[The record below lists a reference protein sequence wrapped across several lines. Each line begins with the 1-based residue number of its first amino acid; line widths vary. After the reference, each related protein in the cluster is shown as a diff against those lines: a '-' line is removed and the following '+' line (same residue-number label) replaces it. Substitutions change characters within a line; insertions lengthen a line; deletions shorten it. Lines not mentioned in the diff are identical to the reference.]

1 MNFVVDTGA
10 AVSVIPKQFLNGV
23 IIHPT
28 NNSIVAANGV
38 KIECS
43 GQAVIT
49 LALNNLR
56 RDFTWT
62 FLVAETT
69 KALLGYDFLSHFELL
84 VDCTN
89 SKLIDTTTNKQSKA
103 QLSSTIMNIDVYP
116 NNPTDITVKIFK
128 EISKYNL
135 SKLKYQRY
143 QTEGIPQD

>member
-1 MNFVVDTGA
+1 MIASSYSSLLEVAVRLGANKVNIVVDTGA

-23 IIHPT
+23 IIQPT
-28 NNSIVAANGV
+28 NIVAANVV

-43 GQAVIT
+43 DQAVIT

-69 KALLGYDFLSHFELL
+69 KPLLGYDFLSHFELL

-89 SKLIDTTTNKQSKA
+89 SKLMIVN
-103 QLSSTIMNIDVYP
+103 
-116 NNPTDITVKIFK
+116 
-128 EISKYNL
+128 
-135 SKLKYQRY
+135 
-143 QTEGIPQD
+143 